1 MRQNLIIY
9 KVLSLYIIVYIMD
22 YDTILQEN
30 IYVKKENQELKDS
43 YTRFSI
49 RNIKHRR
56 SGG

>member
-49 RNIKHRR
+49 RNIKNRR

>member
-1 MRQNLIIY
+1 
-9 KVLSLYIIVYIMD
+9 MD

-49 RNIKHRR
+49 RNIKNRR